1 MNTFFVIEDH
11 TLTNLGIRQLL
22 TEHNGFEC
30 MGFAFK
36 TDEALQ
42 KLSELSEKKALPQI
56 LILDLFLGEESGIDL
71 MREVVREFPSVKILV
86 YSMFSKPG
94 IVTIVLENGAKG
106 FVSKS
111 APEAELLN
119 AIKIVLGGESY
130 VQQNLVPS
138 LFTYRTML
146 DSFTRQEQNI
156 FKLLLERKTKAQI
169 ASELNLASRS
179 LENYLSRIYSKT
191 GCNDH
196 EELIRKFGE

>member
-1 MNTFFVIEDH
+1 MVSFFVIEDH
-11 TLTNLGIRQLL
+11 SLTNLGIRQLL
-22 TEHNGFEC
+22 MEQSGFEC

-42 KLSELSEKKALPQI
+42 KLSELSQKKSLPQI

-71 MREVVREFPSVKILV
+71 MRQLVKEFPSIKILV
-86 YSMFSKPG
+86 YSMFAKPG
-94 IVTIVLENGAKG
+94 IVSIALECGAKG

-111 APEAELLN
+111 APEPELLT
-119 AIKIVLGGESY
+119 AIKTVLCGENY
-130 VQQNLVPS
+130 VQQNLVPP

-146 DSFTRQEQNI
+146 DSFTKQEQKV
-156 FKLLLERKTKAQI
+156 FKLLLERKSKIQI
-169 ASELNLASRS
+169 ASELSIANRS

-191 GCNDH
+191 GCNGH

>member
-11 TLTNLGIRQLL
+11 TLTNRGIRQLL

-71 MREVVREFPSVKILV
+71 MREVVWKFPSVKILV

>member
-1 MNTFFVIEDH
+1 MYTFFVIEDH

-22 TEHNGFEC
+22 TEQSGFDC

-42 KLSELSEKKALPQI
+42 KLSELSQKNSLPQI

-71 MREVVREFPSVKILV
+71 MRQLVKEFPSIKILV
-86 YSMFSKPG
+86 YSMFAKPG
-94 IVTIVLENGAKG
+94 IVSIALECGAKG

-111 APEAELLN
+111 APEPELLT
-119 AIKIVLGGESY
+119 AIKTVLCGENY
-130 VQQNLVPS
+130 VQQNLVPP

-146 DSFTRQEQNI
+146 DSFTKQEQKV
-156 FKLLLERKTKAQI
+156 FKLLLERKSKIQI
-169 ASELNLASRS
+169 ASELSIANRS

-191 GCNDH
+191 GCNGH

>member
-71 MREVVREFPSVKILV
+71 MREVVWKFPSVKILV

-156 FKLLLERKTKAQI
+156 FKLLLERKTKTQI

>member
-11 TLTNLGIRQLL
+11 ALTNLGIRQLL

-71 MREVVREFPSVKILV
+71 MREVVWKFPSVKILV

>member
-1 MNTFFVIEDH
+1 MRITKEK
-11 TLTNLGIRQLL
+11 LL
-22 TEHNGFEC
+22 R
-30 MGFAFK
+30 
-36 TDEALQ
+36 
-42 KLSELSEKKALPQI
+42 LS
-56 LILDLFLGEESGIDL
+56 
-71 MREVVREFPSVKILV
+71 
-86 YSMFSKPG
+86 
-94 IVTIVLENGAKG
+94 
-106 FVSKS
+106 
-111 APEAELLN
+111 
-119 AIKIVLGGESY
+119 ESY

-156 FKLLLERKTKAQI
+156 FKLLLERKTKTQI

>member
-1 MNTFFVIEDH
+1 MYTFFVIEDH

-22 TEHNGFEC
+22 TEQSGFDC

-42 KLSELSEKKALPQI
+42 KLSELSQENSLPQI

-71 MREVVREFPSVKILV
+71 MRQLVKEFPSVNILA
-86 YSMFSKPG
+86 YSMFAKPG
-94 IVTIVLENGAKG
+94 IVSIALECGAKG

-111 APEAELLN
+111 APEPELLT
-119 AIKIVLGGESY
+119 AIKTVLGGENY
-130 VQQNLVPS
+130 VQQNLVPP

-146 DSFTRQEQNI
+146 DSFTKQEQKV
-156 FKLLLERKTKAQI
+156 FKLLLERKSKIQM
-169 ASELNLASRS
+169 ASELSIANRS

-191 GCNDH
+191 GCNGH

>member
-71 MREVVREFPSVKILV
+71 MREVVWKFPSVKILV

>member
-1 MNTFFVIEDH
+1 MYTFFVIEDH

-22 TEHNGFEC
+22 TEQSGFDC

-42 KLSELSEKKALPQI
+42 KLSELSQKKSLPQI

-71 MREVVREFPSVKILV
+71 MRQLVKEFPSVNILV
-86 YSMFSKPG
+86 YSMFAKPG
-94 IVTIVLENGAKG
+94 IVSIALECGAKG

-111 APEAELLN
+111 APEPELLT
-119 AIKIVLGGESY
+119 AIKTVLGGENY
-130 VQQNLVPS
+130 VQQNLVPP

-146 DSFTRQEQNI
+146 DSFTRQEQKV
-156 FKLLLERKTKAQI
+156 FKLLLERKSKIQI
-169 ASELNLASRS
+169 ASELSIANRS

-191 GCNDH
+191 GCNGH

>member
-1 MNTFFVIEDH
+1 MYTFFVIEDH

-22 TEHNGFEC
+22 TEQSGFDC

-42 KLSELSEKKALPQI
+42 KLSELSQKNSLPQI

-71 MREVVREFPSVKILV
+71 MRQLVKEFPSVKILV
-86 YSMFSKPG
+86 YSMFAKPG
-94 IVTIVLENGAKG
+94 IVSIALENGAKG

-111 APEAELLN
+111 APEPELLT
-119 AIKIVLGGESY
+119 AIKTVLGGENY
-130 VQQNLVPS
+130 VQQNLVPP

-146 DSFTRQEQNI
+146 DSFTKQEQKV
-156 FKLLLERKTKAQI
+156 FKLLLERKSKIQI
-169 ASELNLASRS
+169 ASELSIANRS

-191 GCNDH
+191 GCNGH

>member
-1 MNTFFVIEDH
+1 MYTFFVIEDH

-22 TEHNGFEC
+22 TEQSGFDC

-42 KLSELSEKKALPQI
+42 KLSELSQENSLPQI

-71 MREVVREFPSVKILV
+71 MRQLVKEFPSVNILA
-86 YSMFSKPG
+86 YSMFAKPG
-94 IVTIVLENGAKG
+94 IVSIALECGAKG

-111 APEAELLN
+111 APEPELLT
-119 AIKIVLGGESY
+119 AIKTVLGGENY
-130 VQQNLVPS
+130 VQQNLVPP

-146 DSFTRQEQNI
+146 DSFTKQE
-156 FKLLLERKTKAQI
+156 LSI
-169 ASELNLASRS
+169 ANRS

-191 GCNDH
+191 GCNGH

>member
-11 TLTNLGIRQLL
+11 SLTNLGIRQLL

-71 MREVVREFPSVKILV
+71 MREVVWKFPSVKILV

>member
-1 MNTFFVIEDH
+1 MVSFFVIEDH
-11 TLTNLGIRQLL
+11 SLTNLGIRQLL
-22 TEHNGFEC
+22 MEQSGFEC

-42 KLSELSEKKALPQI
+42 KLSELSQKNSLPQI

-71 MREVVREFPSVKILV
+71 MRQLVKEFPSVKIFV
-86 YSMFSKPG
+86 YSMFAKPG
-94 IVTIVLENGAKG
+94 IVSIALECGAKG

-111 APEAELLN
+111 APETELLT
-119 AIKIVLGGESY
+119 AIKTVLGGENY
-130 VQQNLVPS
+130 VQQNLVPP

-146 DSFTRQEQNI
+146 DSFTKQEQKV
-156 FKLLLERKTKAQI
+156 FKLLLERKSKIQI
-169 ASELNLASRS
+169 ASELSITNRS

-191 GCNDH
+191 GCNGH

>member
-1 MNTFFVIEDH
+1 
-11 TLTNLGIRQLL
+11 
-22 TEHNGFEC
+22 

-71 MREVVREFPSVKILV
+71 MREVVWKFPSVKILV

-94 IVTIVLENGAKG
+94 IVSIVLENGAKG

>member
-71 MREVVREFPSVKILV
+71 MREVVWKFPSVKILV

-191 GCNDH
+191 GCKDH

>member
-11 TLTNLGIRQLL
+11 SLTNLGIRQLL

-71 MREVVREFPSVKILV
+71 MREVVWKFPSVKILV

-94 IVTIVLENGAKG
+94 IVSIVLENGAKG

-196 EELIRKFGE
+196 EDLIRKFGE

>member
-22 TEHNGFEC
+22 TEQSGFDC

-42 KLSELSEKKALPQI
+42 KLSELSQKNSLPQI

-71 MREVVREFPSVKILV
+71 MREVVWKFPSVKILV

>member
-1 MNTFFVIEDH
+1 MYTFFVIEDH

-22 TEHNGFEC
+22 MEQSGFEC

-42 KLSELSEKKALPQI
+42 KLSELSQKNSLPQI

-71 MREVVREFPSVKILV
+71 MRQLVKEFPSVKILV
-86 YSMFSKPG
+86 YSMFAKPG
-94 IVTIVLENGAKG
+94 IVSIALECGAKG

-111 APEAELLN
+111 APEPELLT
-119 AIKIVLGGESY
+119 AIKTVLGGENY
-130 VQQNLVPS
+130 VQQNLVPP

-146 DSFTRQEQNI
+146 DSFTKQEQKV
-156 FKLLLERKTKAQI
+156 FKLLLERKSKIQI
-169 ASELNLASRS
+169 ASELSIANRS

-191 GCNDH
+191 GCNGH

>member
-1 MNTFFVIEDH
+1 MYTFFVIEDH

-22 TEHNGFEC
+22 TEQSGFDC

-42 KLSELSEKKALPQI
+42 KLSELSQKNSLPQI

-71 MREVVREFPSVKILV
+71 MRQLVKEFPSVKILV
-86 YSMFSKPG
+86 YSMFAKPG
-94 IVTIVLENGAKG
+94 IVSIALECGAKG

-111 APEAELLN
+111 APEPELLT
-119 AIKIVLGGESY
+119 AIKTVLCGENY
-130 VQQNLVPS
+130 VQQNLVPP

-146 DSFTRQEQNI
+146 DSFTKQEQKV
-156 FKLLLERKTKAQI
+156 FKLLLERKSKIQI
-169 ASELNLASRS
+169 ASELSIANRS

-191 GCNDH
+191 GCNGH

>member
-11 TLTNLGIRQLL
+11 TLTNRGIRQLL

-42 KLSELSEKKALPQI
+42 KLSELSEKKVLPQI

-71 MREVVREFPSVKILV
+71 MREVVWKFPSVKILV

>member
-11 TLTNLGIRQLL
+11 TLTNRGIRQLL

-71 MREVVREFPSVKILV
+71 MREVVWKFPSVKILV

-196 EELIRKFGE
+196 EDLIRKFGE

>member
-11 TLTNLGIRQLL
+11 TLTNRGIRQLL

-71 MREVVREFPSVKILV
+71 MREVVWKFPSVKILV

-94 IVTIVLENGAKG
+94 IVSIVLENGAKG

>member
-1 MNTFFVIEDH
+1 MYTFFVIEDH

-22 TEHNGFEC
+22 TEQSGFDC

-42 KLSELSEKKALPQI
+42 KLSELSQKNSLPQI
-56 LILDLFLGEESGIDL
+56 LILDLFLGEESGIDI
-71 MREVVREFPSVKILV
+71 MREVCKKFPSIKILV
-86 YSMFSKPG
+86 YSMFAKPG
-94 IVTIVLENGAKG
+94 IVSIALECGAKG

-111 APEAELLN
+111 APEPELLT
-119 AIKIVLGGESY
+119 AIKTVLGGENY
-130 VQQNLVPS
+130 VQQNLVPP

-146 DSFTRQEQNI
+146 DSFTKQEQKV
-156 FKLLLERKTKAQI
+156 FKLLLERKSKIQI
-169 ASELNLASRS
+169 ASELSIANRS

-191 GCNDH
+191 GCNGH

>member
-11 TLTNLGIRQLL
+11 SLTNLGIRQLL

-71 MREVVREFPSVKILV
+71 MREVVWKFPSVKILV

-196 EELIRKFGE
+196 EDLIRKFGE

>member
-11 TLTNLGIRQLL
+11 SLTNLGIRQLL

-42 KLSELSEKKALPQI
+42 KLSELSEKKVLPQI

-71 MREVVREFPSVKILV
+71 MREVVWKFPSVKILV

>member
-1 MNTFFVIEDH
+1 MYTFFVIEDH

-22 TEHNGFEC
+22 TEQSGFDC

-42 KLSELSEKKALPQI
+42 KLSELSQKKSLPQI

-71 MREVVREFPSVKILV
+71 MRQLVKEFPSVKILV
-86 YSMFSKPG
+86 YSMFAKPG
-94 IVTIVLENGAKG
+94 IVSIALECGAKG

-111 APEAELLN
+111 APEPELLT
-119 AIKIVLGGESY
+119 AIKTVLGGENY
-130 VQQNLVPS
+130 VQQNLVPP

-146 DSFTRQEQNI
+146 DSFTKQEQKV
-156 FKLLLERKTKAQI
+156 FKLLLERKSKIQI
-169 ASELNLASRS
+169 ASELSIANRS

-191 GCNDH
+191 GCNGH

>member
-42 KLSELSEKKALPQI
+42 KLSELSEKKVLPQI

-71 MREVVREFPSVKILV
+71 MREVVWKFPSVKILV

>member
-11 TLTNLGIRQLL
+11 SLTNLGIRQLL

-71 MREVVREFPSVKILV
+71 MREVVWKFPSVKILV

-94 IVTIVLENGAKG
+94 IVSIVLENGAKG

>member
-1 MNTFFVIEDH
+1 
-11 TLTNLGIRQLL
+11 
-22 TEHNGFEC
+22 

-42 KLSELSEKKALPQI
+42 KLLELSQKNSLPQI

-71 MREVVREFPSVKILV
+71 MRQLVKEFPSVNILV
-86 YSMFSKPG
+86 YSMFAKPG
-94 IVTIVLENGAKG
+94 IVSIALECGAKG

-111 APEAELLN
+111 APEPELLT
-119 AIKIVLGGESY
+119 AIKTVLGGENY
-130 VQQNLVPS
+130 VQQNLVPP

-146 DSFTRQEQNI
+146 DSFTKQEQKV
-156 FKLLLERKTKAQI
+156 FKLLLERKSKIQI
-169 ASELNLASRS
+169 ASELSIANRS

-191 GCNDH
+191 GCNGH

>member
-1 MNTFFVIEDH
+1 MYTFFVIEDH

-22 TEHNGFEC
+22 TEQSGFDC

-42 KLSELSEKKALPQI
+42 KLSELSQKNSLPQI

-71 MREVVREFPSVKILV
+71 MRQLVKEFPSIKILV
-86 YSMFSKPG
+86 YSMFAKPG
-94 IVTIVLENGAKG
+94 IVSIALECGAKG

-111 APEAELLN
+111 APEPELLT
-119 AIKIVLGGESY
+119 AIKTVLGGENY
-130 VQQNLVPS
+130 VQQNLVPP

-146 DSFTRQEQNI
+146 DSFTKQEQKV
-156 FKLLLERKTKAQI
+156 FKLLLERKSKIQI
-169 ASELNLASRS
+169 ASELSIANRS

-191 GCNDH
+191 GCNGH

>member
-1 MNTFFVIEDH
+1 MYTFFVIEDH

-22 TEHNGFEC
+22 TEQSGFDC

-42 KLSELSEKKALPQI
+42 KLSELSQKNSLPQI

-71 MREVVREFPSVKILV
+71 MRQLVKEFPSVKILV
-86 YSMFSKPG
+86 YSMFAKPG
-94 IVTIVLENGAKG
+94 IVSIALECGAKG

-111 APEAELLN
+111 APEPELLT
-119 AIKIVLGGESY
+119 AIKTVLGGENY
-130 VQQNLVPS
+130 VQQNLVPP

-146 DSFTRQEQNI
+146 DSFTKQEQKV
-156 FKLLLERKTKAQI
+156 FKLLLERKSKIQI
-169 ASELNLASRS
+169 ASELSIANRS

-191 GCNDH
+191 GCNGH

>member
-1 MNTFFVIEDH
+1 MYTFFVIEDH
-11 TLTNLGIRQLL
+11 TLTNRGIRQLL

-71 MREVVREFPSVKILV
+71 MREVVWKFPSVKILV

>member
-22 TEHNGFEC
+22 TEHKGFEC

-42 KLSELSEKKALPQI
+42 KLSELSEKKVLPQI

-71 MREVVREFPSVKILV
+71 MREVVWKFPSVKILV